1 MVGFAFA
8 ILIPPPRVFAQIGCG
23 TILTT
28 STTLTSDI
36 GPCVGPGLILGSN
49 GITLDCAGRTVT
61 GSATAEIGSSGID
74 LSGRTGDA
82 VKNCTVSS
90 FHDGFLLSGSTSN
103 TLSGNTA
110 SGNTHDGFNIAS
122 SSTKNT
128 LTGNTAGT
136 FNGNCGIDL
145 SSSNSNTFM
154 SNTANSNVVAGFCL
168 SSSNSNTLTRN
179 TAKVNPSGFLLS
191 SSSSNTLTGNTANDN
206 TGTSTSPG
214 AGFYLVS
221 FSSMNVLRT
230 NAAVGN
236 VGNSGDDGFHLDMT
250 TSSNS
255 IIGNQAN
262 FNPAYGY
269 EDNSLGSRTSGT
281 ANTYSGDRCTGNGLF
296 GSLPSGLCR

>member
-1 MVGFAFA
+1 
-8 ILIPPPRVFAQIGCG
+8 
-23 TILTT
+23 
-28 STTLTSDI
+28 
-36 GPCVGPGLILGSN
+36 LILGSN

-179 TAKVNPSGFLLS
+179 TA
-191 SSSSNTLTGNTANDN
+191 NDN